1 MFFLASTKKYVF
13 FSWEWNIL
21 NTIYPDRKR
30 VGSFSGEIMKKQ
42 KNSFSPRAISARMAY
57 LCKTFPFVRIK
68 RCGTSLC
75 NRPIEALVM
84 GCGRKT
90 LLFVGAH
97 HGSEY
102 LTANLLLDFAEELCR
117 AVDAGKKLF
126 SFSARELL
134 ERRTLILLPCV
145 NPDGVALA
153 LCGASSDN
161 PLGRKQIA
169 MNCGSEDFSKWQA
182 NARGVDINHN
192 YNYRFYRYKEL
203 EKGHGISPGRSRYA
217 GDYPESEPE
226 TLAVCRLVEEYRA
239 RLSVLLSF
247 HSQGEV
253 IYYHDSPLTRQGARF
268 LSRTSGY
275 SLEVAEGLAAYGG
288 LTDWANTL
296 SIPAY
301 TLEIGRGENPL
312 PRDTAPLL
320 YITLREMLISSLA
333 FF

>member
-1 MFFLASTKKYVF
+1 
-13 FSWEWNIL
+13 
-21 NTIYPDRKR
+21 
-30 VGSFSGEIMKKQ
+30 MKKQ
-42 KNSFSPRAISARMAY
+42 ETSFSPRAVSARI
-57 LCKTFPFVRIK
+57 LCLAKTFPFVKIK

-75 NRPIEALVM
+75 GRPIDALVL

-90 LLFVGAH
+90 LLYVGAH

-117 AVDAGKKLF
+117 AVDAGKRLL

-134 ERRTLILLPCV
+134 ERRTVVLLPCV

-153 LCGASSDN
+153 LNGTSFDN
-161 PLGRKQIA
+161 PLGRKQIG
-169 MNCGSEDFSKWQA
+169 MNRGREDFSKWQA

-192 YNYRFYRYKEL
+192 YNYRFYEYKEL
-203 EKGHGISPGRSRYA
+203 EKAYGISPGRSRYA
-217 GDYPESEPE
+217 GEYPESEPE
-226 TLAVCRLVEEYRA
+226 TLAVCRLVEEFRA
-239 RLSVLLSF
+239 RLSVLMTF

-275 SLEVAEGLAAYGG
+275 RLERAEGLAAYGG
-288 LTDWANTL
+288 LTDWVNTL

-301 TLEIGRGENPL
+301 TVEIGRGENPL
-312 PRDTAPLL
+312 PISMAPLL